1 VFRVTVFHVIKVQ
14 AGRQMI
20 DKKGLKKSASP
31 GGKNGKAQPKD
42 GKKEVTGE
50 VKKSLGSLFGKV
62 SGKDQ
67 LELEIDR
74 LNSHLVEMEI
84 DLKTMEIQLSKKEIM
99 ARDAVAA
106 KQEAESRLNQELV
119 KMQTLTHEL
128 ETIRAEAPEKFEFR
142 GIETLSPSAMEA
154 YFSKLSSFRTPG
166 ENLLTVYLPPG
177 TALSDVLSEKILSYL
192 DEETHA
198 LLDRINPETGLVLF
212 HDIHRMVSEAIVPSI
227 PIMTSAWYFKDH
239 FETGALEGNQE
250 AECRILILLLHAGES
265 FIGFAPDRL
274 AFDAEELVRSSV
286 KEKHS
291 KGGFSQR
298 RFERLREEDI
308 AHHLA
313 KVMET
318 VNKILEENA
327 PVDCVIMSGES
338 QLLREVEKR
347 LPLDIEVI
355 EKSMDLKLEKISGDE
370 VMRSVLSCRR
380 YLL

>member
-1 VFRVTVFHVIKVQ
+1 
-14 AGRQMI
+14 MI
-20 DKKGLKKSASP
+20 DKKGLKKGAGS
-31 GGKNGKAQPKD
+31 GGKNSKVQSKD
-42 GKKEVTGE
+42 GKKEVTEE
-50 VKKSLGSLFGKV
+50 VKKGLGSLFGKV

-74 LNSHLVEMEI
+74 LNSHIVELEI
-84 DLKTMEIQLSKKEIM
+84 DLKTMENQLAKKEVL

-106 KQEAESRLNQELV
+106 RQEAESRLNQELV

-128 ETIRAEAPEKFEFR
+128 ETLRAKTPEKFEFR
-142 GIETLSPSAMEA
+142 GIDTLSPSAMEA
-154 YFSKLSSFRTPG
+154 YFSKIASFRSPG
-166 ENLLTVYLPPG
+166 EDLLTVYLPPG
-177 TALSDVLSEKILSYL
+177 TALSNVLSEKLLSYL
-192 DEETHA
+192 GEETRA
-198 LLDRINPETGLVLF
+198 LLDRLDPETGLVLF
-212 HDIHRMVSEAIVPSI
+212 HDIHRMISEVIVPSI

-239 FETGALEGNQE
+239 FETGALEGNLE
-250 AECRILILLLHAGES
+250 AERRILVLLLHAGES
-265 FIGFAPDRL
+265 FVGFAPDTL

-308 AHHLA
+308 SHHLE
-313 KVMET
+313 KVMEA

-327 PVDCVIMSGES
+327 PVDCIIMSGDS
-338 QLLREVEKR
+338 LLIREVERR
-347 LPLDIEVI
+347 LPLDIEII
-355 EKSMDLKLEKISGDE
+355 EKSTDLKLEKISGED